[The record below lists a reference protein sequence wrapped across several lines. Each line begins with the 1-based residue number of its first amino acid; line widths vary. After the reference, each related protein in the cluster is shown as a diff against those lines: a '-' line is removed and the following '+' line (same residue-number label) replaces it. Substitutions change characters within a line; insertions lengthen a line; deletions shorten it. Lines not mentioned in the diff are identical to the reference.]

1 MGILSWIVLGLI
13 AGFLA
18 GQFMKGGG
26 YGLVG
31 DIILGIVGA
40 LVGGFLA
47 STLLGLDVNGFNI
60 ISILIAFVGACIV
73 IAVARMLTKGHAAV

>member
-1 MGILSWIVLGLI
+1 MGIIAWIVLGLI

-31 DIILGIVGA
+31 DIILGIIGA
-40 LVGGFLA
+40 IVGGFLS

-60 ISILIAFVGACIV
+60 QSILIAFIGACIV
-73 IAVARMLTKGHAAV
+73 IAIARALTRGRTTV